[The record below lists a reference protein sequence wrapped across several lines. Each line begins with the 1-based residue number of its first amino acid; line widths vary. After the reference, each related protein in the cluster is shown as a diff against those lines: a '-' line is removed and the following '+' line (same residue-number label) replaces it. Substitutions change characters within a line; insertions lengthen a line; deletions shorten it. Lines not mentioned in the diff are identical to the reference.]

1 MKKALVS
8 VTDKQNIIEM
18 VDVLLEEGYEI
29 ISTGGTLQYIRE
41 YGRKATD
48 IENFTGFPEM
58 FEGRIKTLHPKVHG
72 GLLFKRDDTTHRL
85 QAEEQDIRPI
95 DVVIVNLYDF
105 EGTMNSGKSHEDIIE
120 NIDIGG
126 PSMVRSA
133 SKNYKD
139 VLIVV
144 DPKDYQEVA
153 ERIKNNRVDLSF
165 REKMAMKAF
174 SLTAYYDAMISGYFI
189 RRFNEKASKGENEEV
204 FVNFNPF
211 DIEQRAIPI
220 KKSQNLRYGENP
232 HQKACVYDIASEKS
246 LLSKIKQLGG
256 KELSYNNLNDLN
268 TAVEICADFLD
279 TPGITTA
286 VIKHAT
292 PCAVA
297 IGETSYQSY
306 RKAYQA
312 DPVSIFG
319 GIIATN
325 AVVDEETANEIAKIF
340 VEIVAARDF
349 TPEAIRVL
357 SQKNNLRILK
367 IDYDR
372 LPSSEVYKN
381 ISGKM
386 LVQSSDFDSE
396 EEFRI
401 VTEKSPSDREKR
413 DLLFAMKVVKH
424 TKSNAVVFAKDLA
437 TIAIGGGQTSRIWAV
452 ETALSNYK
460 SNDFNGSVMAS
471 DAFFPFDDCVTL
483 IAQHGIS
490 AIIQPGGAIRDK
502 DSIEVCDKNEIAM
515 IFTGVRHF
523 KH

>member
-1 MKKALVS
+1 MKKALIS
-8 VTDKQNIIEM
+8 VTNKQNVIDI

-29 ISTGGTLQYIRE
+29 ISTGGTLQHIRE
-41 YGRKATD
+41 RGRSATD
-48 IENFTGFPEM
+48 IERFTGFPEM

-72 GLLFKRDDTTHRL
+72 GLLFKRDDGTHRL
-85 QAEEQDIRPI
+85 QAEEQDICPI

-105 EGTMNSGKSHEDIIE
+105 EGTMNSGRSHEDIIE

-144 DPKDYQEVA
+144 DPSDYQEVA
-153 ERIKNNRVDLSF
+153 ERIREGRVDLPF

-174 SLTAYYDAMISGYFI
+174 SLTAYYDAMISSYLI
-189 RRFNEKASKGENEEV
+189 HRFKEKSEKADAPQDLAS
-204 FVNFNPF
+204 FDPF
-211 DIEQRAIPI
+211 EIEYRAIPI
-220 KKSQNLRYGENP
+220 KKAQPLRYGENP
-232 HQKACVYDIASEKS
+232 HQKACVYDIPSERS
-246 LLSKIKQLGG
+246 LLSKIKQLNG

-268 TAVEICADFLD
+268 TALEICRDLCDHEEIA
-279 TPGITTA
+279 TA

-297 IGETSYQSY
+297 LGKTAFESYT
-306 RKAYQA
+306 KAYEA

-319 GIIATN
+319 GIIAGNGTI
-325 AVVDEETANEIAKIF
+325 DEATAKEIAKIF

-349 TPEAIRVL
+349 TDEALKIL
-357 SQKNNLRILK
+357 SEKSNLRLLK
-367 IDYDR
+367 IDYD
-372 LPSSEVYKN
+372 LPPSETVYRN

-386 LVQSSDFDSE
+386 LAQTADLDPKDGFDVVTKRSPSE
-396 EEFRI
+396 E
-401 VTEKSPSDREKR
+401 EKR

-424 TKSNAVVFAKDLA
+424 TRSNAVVFVKGSV
-437 TIAIGGGQTSRIWAV
+437 TVAIGGGQTSRIWAV
-452 ETALSNYK
+452 ETALRNYP
-460 SNDFNGSVMAS
+460 NADLNGAVMAS
-471 DAFFPFDDCVTL
+471 DAFFPFDDCVKL
-483 IAQHGIS
+483 VAQHGVG

-502 DSIEVCDKNEIAM
+502 DSIDACDQNDISM
-515 IFTGVRHF
+515 VFTGVRHF